1 MAFVITKETESV
13 TDLQKI
19 RGRGYD
25 GAANMSGA
33 YKGVQTLM
41 KQKAPRARYIH
52 CSAHALNFVI
62 KDAVKNV
69 QHIQNFFT
77 CWKSCMFS
85 LVLLTDGIV
94 YRKIADFSAFCHC
107 NRKIE
112 RD

>member
-1 MAFVITKETESV
+1 MHIQESFLGFTEVESQKGQELAFLITKETESV

-19 RGRGYD
+19 RGQGYD

-62 KDAVKNV
+62 NDAVKNV
-69 QHIQNFFT
+69 H
-77 CWKSCMFS
+77 
-85 LVLLTDGIV
+85 
-94 YRKIADFSAFCHC
+94 
-107 NRKIE
+107 
-112 RD
+112 